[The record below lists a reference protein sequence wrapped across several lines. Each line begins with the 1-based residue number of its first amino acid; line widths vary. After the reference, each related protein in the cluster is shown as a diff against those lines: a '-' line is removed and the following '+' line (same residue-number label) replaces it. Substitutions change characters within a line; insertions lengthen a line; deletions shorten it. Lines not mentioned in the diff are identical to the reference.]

1 MLLFPEIAPCWP
13 LRKRPCVAYATR
25 ERAMCPDDSRAATNV
40 QVTLAHFP
48 VTRRVH
54 AASHAAAHIPGCRHI
69 ASQQDVDALDDEL
82 DLADA
87 VIVYCYHGNASKDAT
102 LFLKQKGFT
111 NVHSMTGGFEAWRAA
126 YAVEQ

>member
-1 MLLFPEIAPCWP
+1 MHDVPEIDIHAAKEA
-13 LRKRPCVAYATR
+13 LDAGTATFVDVR
-25 ERAMCPDDSRAATNV
+25 DP
-40 QVTLAHFP
+40 
-48 VTRRVH
+48 
-54 AASHAAAHIPGCRHI
+54 ASHAAADSRGCRHI
-69 ASQQDVDALDDEL
+69 ARQLDVDALEDEL